1 MTDIFMQFSRR
12 SMPERALKNFTKESS
27 IDIVGSFLL
36 NPDSTNY
43 SRALPTTHEVLAL
56 LATEKAKIDIT
67 AQVEVHDQ
75 WGIEAM
81 SMYLRSDYG
90 SIRLRLRLPEA
101 RNRAP
106 LSLKMESLH
115 GRDIVLFL
123 PRTFHG
129 QLHVKQ
135 LTEGNSSSLT
145 GSKVFRTNDAPMI
158 SKEIRDASLSVQ
170 ATDYE
175 VLCDIRPTE
184 CHQQL
189 GKDVAEVV
197 APCSR
202 VHVKYQS
209 QTWKDARAARARS
222 VRWRNSGKKEPVE
235 CQ

>member
-1 MTDIFMQFSRR
+1 MGHRGDV
-12 SMPERALKNFTKESS
+12 
-27 IDIVGSFLL
+27 D
-36 NPDSTNY
+36 
-43 SRALPTTHEVLAL
+43 VLAL
-56 LATEKAKIDIT
+56 RLWLDKAASGAFLSSLDMAVAHGKGP
-67 AQVEVHDQ
+67 Q
-75 WGIEAM
+75 
-81 SMYLRSDYG
+81 
-90 SIRLRLRLPEA
+90 RLPEA

-175 VLCDIRPTE
+175 VLCEIRPTE
-184 CHQQL
+184 CHHQL

-197 APCSR
+197 APCGR
-202 VHVKYQS
+202 VHVKYES
-209 QTWKDARAARARS
+209 QTWKDTRAARARS
-222 VRWRNSGKKEPVE
+222 VKWGKSEKKEPVE